1 MEQEIV
7 MMGLGMGGFWMLV
20 VIAVVVLGILAL
32 VKYLAK

>member
-1 MEQEIV
+1 